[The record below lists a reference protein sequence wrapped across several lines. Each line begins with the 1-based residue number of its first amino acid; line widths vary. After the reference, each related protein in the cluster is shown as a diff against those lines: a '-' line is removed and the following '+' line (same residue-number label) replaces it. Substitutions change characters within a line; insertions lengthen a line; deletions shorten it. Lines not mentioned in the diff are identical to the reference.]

1 MLKSLTVWNFALL
14 EHVQVEFQ
22 PGLNILTGET
32 GAGKSILIDS
42 LGAVLGARMS
52 ADMVRSGCDWLRVEA
67 VFSLED
73 ESLGLHELLTQQA
86 IDDSDKELIIT
97 RQLTRAGRSTALVN
111 GCHVTLAV
119 LRQIGAY
126 LVDIHGQNENLALL
140 KEENQFH
147 LLDGYDPDV
156 AEALAAYECV
166 YREWREKKKAYAE
179 KQQASREYAQR
190 LDMLHWQDKEISE
203 ANLKPG
209 EDEQLEADIRKL
221 SHAEK
226 IVGSVEESYQL
237 LEGGG
242 GNGLG
247 VLPALSQVKKDLEEI
262 GRFDDALQNAQKMVE
277 EAYIS
282 LQEASYELRDYG
294 ESVEFSPERLDQLQS
309 RMDVIYRL
317 CKKYGAT
324 LEDVLAHQAKVEQEL
339 TEIENYDE
347 DIAALEKE
355 IAALEEKLGQKADAL
370 TKLRTAAAQDLSA
383 AIEEQLFALGMPK
396 ARFHIRVEQA
406 EDYGANGRDDVAMF
420 FSANPGEEE
429 KPLQKVASGGEL
441 SRIALAIKTVA
452 SSRDSSVPSMVF
464 DEIDTGIGGR
474 TAQMV
479 AERIALV
486 AQYKQVLCITHL
498 PQIACMADAHLYI
511 SKRTVEGTTAT
522 QIRPLSE
529 RERISEIARMASGAD
544 MTTASLDNAR
554 EMVSHA
560 KMKKD
565 AFKRDVL
572 S

>member
-22 PGLNILTGET
+22 SGLNILTGET

-111 GCHVTLAV
+111 GCHVTLAI

-156 AEALAAYECV
+156 AEALAAYTCA
-166 YREWREKKKAYAE
+166 YREWREKKKAYDE

-203 ANLKPG
+203 ANLKAG
-209 EDEQLEADIRKL
+209 EDEALETEIRKL

-226 IVGSVEESYQL
+226 IVGSIEESYEL

-242 GNGLG
+242 GSGLG
-247 VLPALSQVKKDLEEI
+247 VLPALSQVKKDLEDI
-262 GRFDDALQNAQKMVE
+262 SRFDDALANAQKMVE

-294 ESVEFSPERLDQLQS
+294 ESVEFSPARLDQLQS

-324 LEDVLAHQAKVEQEL
+324 LGDVLAHQEKVEREL
-339 TEIENYDE
+339 SEIENYDE

-355 IAALEEKLGQKADAL
+355 IAALEKELGKKAAAL
-370 TKLRTAAAQDLSA
+370 TELRRAAAKDLSS

-396 ARFHIRVEQA
+396 AQLAIRVEPA
-406 EDYGANGRDDVAMF
+406 ADYGPRGRDEVAMF
-420 FSANPGEEE
+420 FSANPGEAE
-429 KPLQKVASGGEL
+429 KPLQRVASGGEL

-511 SKRTVEGTTAT
+511 SKRTEEGTTAT

-565 AFKRDVL
+565 AFRREA
-572 S
+572 SS

>member
-22 PGLNILTGET
+22 SGLNILTGET

-111 GCHVTLAV
+111 GCHVTLAI

-156 AEALAAYECV
+156 AEALAAYTCA
-166 YREWREKKKAYAE
+166 YREWREKKKAYNE

-203 ANLKPG
+203 ANLKAG
-209 EDEQLEADIRKL
+209 EDEALETEIRKL

-226 IVGSVEESYQL
+226 IVGSIEESYEL

-242 GNGLG
+242 GSGLG
-247 VLPALSQVKKDLEEI
+247 VLPALSQVKKDLEDI
-262 GRFDDALQNAQKMVE
+262 SRFDDALANAQKMVE

-294 ESVEFSPERLDQLQS
+294 ESVEFSPARLDQLQS

-324 LEDVLAHQAKVEQEL
+324 LGDVLAHQKKVEREL
-339 TEIENYDE
+339 SEIENYDE

-355 IAALEEKLGQKADAL
+355 IAALEKELGKKAAAL
-370 TKLRTAAAQDLSA
+370 TELRRAAAKDLSS

-396 ARFHIRVEQA
+396 AQLAIRVEQA
-406 EDYGANGRDDVAMF
+406 ADYGPRGRDEVAMF
-420 FSANPGEEE
+420 FSANPGEAE
-429 KPLQKVASGGEL
+429 KPLQRVASGGEL

-511 SKRTVEGTTAT
+511 SKRTEEGTTAT

-565 AFKRDVL
+565 AFRREA
-572 S
+572 SS

>member
-22 PGLNILTGET
+22 SGLNILTGET

-111 GCHVTLAV
+111 GCHVTLAI

-156 AEALAAYECV
+156 AEALAAYTCA
-166 YREWREKKKAYAE
+166 YREWREKKKAYDE

-203 ANLKPG
+203 ANLKAG
-209 EDEQLEADIRKL
+209 EDEALETEIRKL

-226 IVGSVEESYQL
+226 IVGSIEESYEL

-242 GNGLG
+242 GSGLG
-247 VLPALSQVKKDLEEI
+247 VLPALSQVKKDLEDI
-262 GRFDDALQNAQKMVE
+262 SRFDDALANAQKMVE

-294 ESVEFSPERLDQLQS
+294 ESVEFSPARLDQLQS

-324 LEDVLAHQAKVEQEL
+324 LGDVLAHQEKVEREL
-339 TEIENYDE
+339 SEIENYDE

-355 IAALEEKLGQKADAL
+355 IAALEKELGKKAAAL
-370 TKLRTAAAQDLSA
+370 TELRRAAAKDLSSA
-383 AIEEQLFALGMPK
+383 LEEQLFALGMPK
-396 ARFHIRVEQA
+396 AQLAIRVEQA
-406 EDYGANGRDDVAMF
+406 ADYGPRGRDEVAMF
-420 FSANPGEEE
+420 FSANPGEAE
-429 KPLQKVASGGEL
+429 KPLQRVASGGEL

-511 SKRTVEGTTAT
+511 SKRTEEGTTAT

-565 AFKRDVL
+565 AFRREA
-572 S
+572 SS

>member
-22 PGLNILTGET
+22 SGLNILTGET

-111 GCHVTLAV
+111 GCHVTLAI

-126 LVDIHGQNENLALL
+126 LIDIHGQNENLALL

-156 AEALAAYECV
+156 AEALAAYTCA
-166 YREWREKKKAYAE
+166 YREWREKKKAYDE

-203 ANLKPG
+203 ANLKAG
-209 EDEQLEADIRKL
+209 EDEALETEIRKL

-226 IVGSVEESYQL
+226 IVGSLEESYEL

-242 GNGLG
+242 GSGLG
-247 VLPALSQVKKDLEEI
+247 VLPALSQVKKDLEDI
-262 GRFDDALQNAQKMVE
+262 SRFDDALQNAQKMVE

-294 ESVEFSPERLDQLQS
+294 ESVEFSPARLDQLQS

-324 LEDVLAHQAKVEQEL
+324 LDDVLAHQEKVEREL
-339 TEIENYDE
+339 SEIENYDE

-355 IAALEEKLGQKADAL
+355 IAALEKELGKKAAAL
-370 TKLRTAAAQDLSA
+370 TELRRAAAKDLSS

-396 ARFHIRVEQA
+396 AQLAIRVEPA
-406 EDYGANGRDDVAMF
+406 ADYGPRGRDEVAMF
-420 FSANPGEEE
+420 FSANPGEAE
-429 KPLQKVASGGEL
+429 KPLQRVASGGEL

-452 SSRDSSVPSMVF
+452 SSRDSSMPSMVF

-511 SKRTVEGTTAT
+511 SKRTEEGTTAT

-565 AFKRDVL
+565 AFRREA
-572 S
+572 SS

>member
-86 IDDSDKELIIT
+86 IDDADKELIIT

-262 GRFDDALQNAQKMVE
+262 GRFDDALANTQKMVE

-324 LEDVLAHQAKVEQEL
+324 LEDVLAHQVKVEQEL

-420 FSANPGEEE
+420 FSANPGEVE

>member
-22 PGLNILTGET
+22 SGLNILTGET

-111 GCHVTLAV
+111 GCHVTLAI

-156 AEALAAYECV
+156 AEALAAYTCA
-166 YREWREKKKAYAE
+166 YREWREKKKAYNE

-203 ANLKPG
+203 ANLKAG
-209 EDEQLEADIRKL
+209 EDEALEAEIRKL

-226 IVGSVEESYQL
+226 IVGSIEESYEL

-242 GNGLG
+242 GSGLG
-247 VLPALSQVKKDLEEI
+247 VLPALSQVKKDLEDI
-262 GRFDDALQNAQKMVE
+262 SRFDDALANAQKMVE

-294 ESVEFSPERLDQLQS
+294 ESVEFSPARLDQLQS

-324 LEDVLAHQAKVEQEL
+324 LGDVLAHQEKVEREL
-339 TEIENYDE
+339 SEIENYDE

-355 IAALEEKLGQKADAL
+355 IAALEKELGKKAAAL
-370 TKLRTAAAQDLSA
+370 TELRRAAAKDLSS

-396 ARFHIRVEQA
+396 AQLAIRVEPA
-406 EDYGANGRDDVAMF
+406 ADYGPRGRDEVAMF
-420 FSANPGEEE
+420 FSANPGEAE
-429 KPLQKVASGGEL
+429 KPLQRVASGGEL

-511 SKRTVEGTTAT
+511 SKRTEEGTTAT

-565 AFKRDVL
+565 AFRREA
-572 S
+572 SS

>member
-22 PGLNILTGET
+22 SGLNILTGET

-111 GCHVTLAV
+111 GCHVTLAI

-156 AEALAAYECV
+156 AEALAAYECA
-166 YREWREKKKAYAE
+166 YREWREKKKAYDE

-203 ANLKPG
+203 ANLKAG
-209 EDEQLEADIRKL
+209 EDEALETEIRKL

-226 IVGSVEESYQL
+226 IVGSLEESYEL

-242 GNGLG
+242 GSGLG
-247 VLPALSQVKKDLEEI
+247 VLPALSQVKKDLEDI
-262 GRFDDALQNAQKMVE
+262 SRFDDALANAQKMVE

-294 ESVEFSPERLDQLQS
+294 ESVEFSPARLDQLQS

-324 LEDVLAHQAKVEQEL
+324 LGDVLAHQEKVEREL
-339 TEIENYDE
+339 SEIENYDE

-355 IAALEEKLGQKADAL
+355 IAALEKELGKKAAAL
-370 TKLRTAAAQDLSA
+370 TELRRAAAKDLSS

-396 ARFHIRVEQA
+396 AQLAIRVEPA
-406 EDYGANGRDDVAMF
+406 ADYGPRGRDEVAMF
-420 FSANPGEEE
+420 FSANPGEAE
-429 KPLQKVASGGEL
+429 KPLQRVASGGEL

-511 SKRTVEGTTAT
+511 SKRTEEGTTAT

-565 AFKRDVL
+565 AFRREA
-572 S
+572 SS

>member
-22 PGLNILTGET
+22 SGLNILTGET

-67 VFSLED
+67 VFSLEA

-111 GCHVTLAV
+111 GCHVTLAI

-156 AEALAAYECV
+156 AEALAAYECA
-166 YREWREKKKAYAE
+166 YREWREKKKAYEE

-203 ANLKPG
+203 ANLKAG
-209 EDEQLEADIRKL
+209 EDEALETEIRKL

-226 IVGSVEESYQL
+226 IVGSIEESYEL

-242 GNGLG
+242 GSGLG
-247 VLPALSQVKKDLEEI
+247 VLPALSQVKKDLEDI
-262 GRFDDALQNAQKMVE
+262 SRFDDALANAQKMVE

-294 ESVEFSPERLDQLQS
+294 ESVEFSPARLDQLQS

-324 LEDVLAHQAKVEQEL
+324 LGDVLAHQKKVEREL
-339 TEIENYDE
+339 SEIENYDE

-355 IAALEEKLGQKADAL
+355 IAALEKELGKKAAAL
-370 TKLRTAAAQDLSA
+370 TELRRAAAKDLSS

-396 ARFHIRVEQA
+396 AQLAIRVEPA
-406 EDYGANGRDDVAMF
+406 ADYGPRGRDEVAMF
-420 FSANPGEEE
+420 FSANPGEAE
-429 KPLQKVASGGEL
+429 KPLQRVASGGEL
-441 SRIALAIKTVA
+441 SRIALAIKTGA

-511 SKRTVEGTTAT
+511 SKRTEEGTTAT

-565 AFKRDVL
+565 AFRREA
-572 S
+572 SS